1 MEKSGVGK
9 EFAETGIGL
18 AFPEVQHGG
27 MSVEA
32 IAEIKF
38 IVKYHW
44 EIRYFDYPFIKSVF
58 CIQVAEVN
66 RFFFVRGQVGL
77 LYVFLFFRLMVRLTG
92 M

>member
-66 RFFFVRGQVGL
+66 RFSSLGARWVCCMFF
-77 LYVFLFFRLMVRLTG
+77 FFPLMVRLTG